1 MHGLFRG
8 PGPAVCSPGGGVP
21 PDPPFNPGPDPIQGC
36 QVLQGGRDT
45 HGLCPLT
52 HVSHDPRG
60 LLMAGLLKRGLR
72 FPLWRVSRCRIMT
85 PGQHLAAGTSMMHC
99 LSGSSTTVR
108 YCTQYCSETLYSVLQ
123 WDTVFSTAVRHC
135 IQYCSEILYSVLQ
148 WDTVFSTAS
157 EILYSVQLVRYCIQ
171 YCSEKLCS
179 VLQWDTVLLC
189 DTVFSTVVR
198 YCIQYCWEILYSV
211 LLWDTVFSTASE
223 ILYSVLQWDTVLL
236 VRYCI
241 QYC

>member
-1 MHGLFRG
+1 MLCVRPYCVIWLLYDYIFGATSLQSLSWRRGEGPGSACRWNQRGPGWWKMHGLLRG

-72 FPLWRVSRCRIMT
+72 FPLWRVSCCRIMT

-108 YCTQYCSETLYSVLQ
+108 YCTQYCSEILYSVLQ
-123 WDTVFSTAVRHC
+123 WDTVFSTAVRYC
-135 IQYCSEILYSVLQ
+135 IQYCSELLYPILQ
-148 WDTVFSTAS
+148 WDTVFSTA
-157 EILYSVQLVRYCIQ
+157 VRYCIQ
-171 YCSEKLCS
+171 YS
-179 VLQWDTVLLC
+179 
-189 DTVFSTVVR
+189 
-198 YCIQYCWEILYSV
+198 
-211 LLWDTVFSTASE
+211 
-223 ILYSVLQWDTVLL
+223 
-236 VRYCI
+236 
-241 QYC
+241 